1 MKSRPKGDNE
11 GCADRPSWS
20 LASRSSSTDQ
30 GGGKRPRY
38 AVRSPFRSPFLPQFI
53 SRCGGARPG
62 RGRTASRRGFLHARW
77 HCELNRDV
85 VFDGIPPYMGI
96 KSTAG
101 ELYMRVQIDENSV
114 TLTPFGSLI
123 RINPANATDE
133 HKSCATD
140 EYKSWLEI
148 LRTALSHH
156 REKRSD
162 EMPVRD

>member
-1 MKSRPKGDNE
+1 VALVDNRNAA
-11 GCADRPSWS
+11 GWRKPVPVPLFHD
-20 LASRSSSTDQ
+20 
-30 GGGKRPRY
+30 G
-38 AVRSPFRSPFLPQFI
+38 
-53 SRCGGARPG
+53 
-62 RGRTASRRGFLHARW
+62 
-77 HCELNRDV
+77 ELNRDV
-85 VFDGIPPYMGI
+85 VLDGIPPYMGI

-133 HKSCATD
+133 HKS
-140 EYKSWLEI
+140 WLEI

-162 EMPVRD
+162 EMPVAD